1 LTLVRKDPQANNVA
15 MWMVWETGRKL
26 LREICELLG
35 GFNYAAVA
43 QRIRRTRS
51 TRTTQAGSSLITET
65 LIFKFDPVFFPA
77 STNE

>member
-1 LTLVRKDPQANNVA
+1 VLTYILGIVARKGGQRSKHLTLVRRDPRANNVA

-35 GFNYAAVA
+35 GFDYAAVA

-51 TRTTQAGSSLITET
+51 AHTTQA
-65 LIFKFDPVFFPA
+65 
-77 STNE
+77 